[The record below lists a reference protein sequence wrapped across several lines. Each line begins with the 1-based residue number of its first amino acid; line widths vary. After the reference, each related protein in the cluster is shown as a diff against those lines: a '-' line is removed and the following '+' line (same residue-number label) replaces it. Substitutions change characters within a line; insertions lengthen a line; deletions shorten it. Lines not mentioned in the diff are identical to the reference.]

1 MSELVFSKMHGLGND
16 FVVFDGR
23 VTDPGLSAVEVRAI
37 ADRHTGVGCDQLI
50 VLETP
55 PHDAADVFMRIYN
68 ADGSESNVCGNATRC
83 IGATLMGET
92 GKEQVVIETGAGL
105 LNISAASHDRVSVDM
120 GPVNTDWPAI
130 PLAQECDT
138 LNLPVEA
145 DGLRSPVGINV
156 GNPHMVFFVDD
167 VSIAP
172 IDEQGYQLERHP
184 LFPERANV
192 QMAEVLGYD
201 RIRLK
206 TWERGVGRTMASGSS
221 ACATLAA
228 AHRRGLAGRSA
239 EIVMD
244 GGSLGVTWRD
254 DNHIVQTG
262 PACVS
267 FTGVVD
273 PSVLVSAQLVS
284 AWGSEDAS

>member
-1 MSELVFSKMHGLGND
+1 MFSKMHGLGND

-23 VTDPGLSAVEVRAI
+23 VRNPELSPGAVRAI

-50 VLETP
+50 VLEP
-55 PHDAADVFMRIYN
+55 ASNGAADLFMRIYN
-68 ADGSESNVCGNATRC
+68 SDGSESAACGNATRC
-83 IGATLMGET
+83 IGVMLMGET
-92 GKEQVVIETGAGL
+92 GREQTIIETAAGL
-105 LNISAASHDRVSVDM
+105 LDVVAARHGQVSVDM
-120 GPVNTDWPAI
+120 GPVRTAWNDI
-130 PLAQECDT
+130 PLAHDCDT

-145 DGLRSPVGINV
+145 DGMASPVAVNV

-167 VSIAP
+167 ASIAP
-172 IDEQGYQLERHP
+172 IDELGREMELHP
-184 LFPERANV
+184 LFPERTNV

-228 AHRRGLAGRSA
+228 AHRRGLAGRTA
-239 EIVMD
+239 EIIMD

-262 PACVS
+262 PASVS
-267 FTGVVD
+267 FSGTID
-273 PSVLVSAQLVS
+273 PSLLVV
-284 AWGSEDAS
+284 GDAS

>member
-1 MSELVFSKMHGLGND
+1 MSELAFAKMHGLGND

-23 VTDPGLSAVEVRAI
+23 VSDPALSADAVRAI

-50 VLETP
+50 VLEP
-55 PHDAADVFMRIYN
+55 APDEAAGVFMRIYN
-68 ADGSESNVCGNATRC
+68 ADGSESAACGNATRC
-83 IGATLMGET
+83 IGAMLMAET
-92 GKEQVVIETGAGL
+92 GGEQAVIQTVAGL
-105 LNISAASHDRVSVDM
+105 LNVQAAGNGGVSVDM
-120 GPVNTDWPAI
+120 GLINTDWRGI

-138 LNLPVEA
+138 LNLPIEM
-145 DGLRSPVGINV
+145 DSLPNPVGVNV

-172 IDEQGYQLERHP
+172 IDELGHQLEHHP

-228 AHRRGLAGRSA
+228 AHRRGLTGRTA
-239 EIVMD
+239 EIIMD
-244 GGSLGVTWRD
+244 GGSLVVTWRD
-254 DNHIVQTG
+254 DNHVVQTG
-262 PACVS
+262 PASVS
-267 FTGVVD
+267 FTGVID
-273 PSVLVSAQLVS
+273 PSLLSQET
-284 AWGSEDAS
+284 GS

>member
-23 VTDPGLSAVEVRAI
+23 VRDPELSADAVRAI

-50 VLETP
+50 VLEP
-55 PHDAADVFMRIYN
+55 ASNGAAEVFMRIYN
-68 ADGSESNVCGNATRC
+68 SDGGESAACGNATRC
-83 IGATLMGET
+83 IGAMLMAESNRN
-92 GKEQVVIETGAGL
+92 QIVIETAAGL
-105 LNISAASHDRVSVDM
+105 LDVVAAGNDRVSVDM
-120 GPVNTDWPAI
+120 GPVNTDWGDI
-130 PLAQECDT
+130 PLAYDCDT

-145 DGLRSPVGINV
+145 DGMTSPVGVNV

-167 VSIAP
+167 VSVAP
-172 IDEQGYQLERHP
+172 IDELGHQLELHP

-228 AHRRGLAGRSA
+228 AHRRGLTGRAA

-262 PACVS
+262 PASVS
-267 FTGVVD
+267 FSGTID
-273 PSVLVSAQLVS
+273 PSLLT
-284 AWGSEDAS
+284 GRDAS